1 MRIAIDTSVIIA
13 MLLEEPEAEQ
23 FRDHLTT
30 NEPLISGHVLIEA
43 IMVLSGRAH
52 ADPVGRV
59 DALLA
64 LSGVRQVDFDVNM
77 TRLAQQAFL
86 DYGKGRHP
94 ARLNFGDCMSYA
106 VAKALKVPLLWKG
119 NDFDLT
125 DAERA
130 F

>member
-1 MRIAIDTSVIIA
+1 
-13 MLLEEPEAEQ
+13 
-23 FRDHLTT
+23 
-30 NEPLISGHVLIEA
+30 
-43 IMVLSGRAH
+43 
-52 ADPVGRV
+52 
-59 DALLA
+59 
-64 LSGVRQVDFDVNM
+64 M